1 MRNNYEEYKNLIEEY
16 LLDYIPAVDSVS
28 KTLKESMEYSLLA
41 GGKRLRPVLL
51 LAACDFAGGRI
62 EEVLPFACGLEF
74 IHTYSLIHDD
84 LPAMDDDDL
93 RRGKPSNH
101 KAFNEGIA
109 ILAGDGLLNSAFE
122 IMSKNMMMYFDKP
135 EEVIKRVK
143 AMHCIAKAA
152 GVQGMIG
159 GQTADLENE
168 GKEISDT
175 TLEYIH
181 INKTSALISAAL
193 LAGLYLGT
201 ADSHCVNVF
210 RVYGENLG
218 LAFQIADDILDV
230 EGTTQEL
237 GKETGSDES
246 NQKITYVTKFG
257 IKKAQEKLKFHTNK
271 AKRII
276 EEYYDNG
283 EFFRNLADELAKR
296 EK

>member
-16 LLDYIPAVDSVS
+16 LLDYIPAVDNVS

-62 EEVLPFACGLEF
+62 EEALPFACGLEF

-101 KAFNEGIA
+101 KTFGEGIA

-152 GVQGMIG
+152 GVEVKFAEATETEKAGYNRMDDSSLDGTSLLGIG
-159 GQTADLENE
+159 W
-168 GKEISDT
+168 KP
-175 TLEYIH
+175 
-181 INKTSALISAAL
+181 
-193 LAGLYLGT
+193 
-201 ADSHCVNVF
+201 VF
-210 RVYGENLG
+210 
-218 LAFQIADDILDV
+218 
-230 EGTTQEL
+230 
-237 GKETGSDES
+237 S
-246 NQKITYVTKFG
+246 
-257 IKKAQEKLKFHTNK
+257 
-271 AKRII
+271 I
-276 EEYYDNG
+276 EEGINHTL
-283 EFFRNLADELAKR
+283 NLYEEDKIV
-296 EK
+296 